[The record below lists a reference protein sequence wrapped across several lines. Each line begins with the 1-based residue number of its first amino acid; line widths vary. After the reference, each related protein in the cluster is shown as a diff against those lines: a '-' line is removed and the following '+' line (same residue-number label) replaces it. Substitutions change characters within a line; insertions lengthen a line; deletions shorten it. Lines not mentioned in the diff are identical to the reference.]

1 MRALARVGMGLAMV
15 LLIALM
21 WLAPSSS
28 QRPVLASDASTAA
41 MRLEN
46 PDVVCASCHRA
57 IYDRYER
64 TPMARGSGIATDA
77 LQAGSM
83 HHRASGI
90 DYRVF
95 LRDGSAWM
103 SFARSGTSDALAGER
118 RLAYSIGSGRRGRT
132 YLYAVDGQWFELPIN
147 FYTRR
152 EAWDM
157 APAFDEA
164 RSMPAVLPVDP
175 NCLHCHATEVAAALP
190 AARNRFAGQP
200 FAQGGIGCSACH
212 GDPAEHL
219 AQHGRGAIVNPD
231 KLDAARRDS
240 VCTQCHLEG
249 ETVVYRAGRSLA
261 QFRVGE
267 DLAGVAVFFVGG
279 AGVSGR
285 PASTRRCCG
294 VRASGG
300 VGIG

>member
-1 MRALARVGMGLAMV
+1 MRVLGRAGTGML
-15 LLIALM
+15 LLIALGT
-21 WLAPSSS
+21 LALRSS
-28 QRPVLASDASTAA
+28 QSPVLASDLPTAA
-41 MRLEN
+41 VGPARLEN
-46 PDVVCASCHRA
+46 PDVVCAACHRE
-57 IYDRYER
+57 IYDRYEH
-64 TPMARGSGIATDA
+64 TPMARGSGVATDA

-83 HHRASGI
+83 HHGASGI

-103 SFARSGTSDALAGER
+103 SFARSGANDALAGER
-118 RLAYSIGSGRRGRT
+118 RLAYYIGSGRRGRT

-152 EAWDM
+152 GAWDM
-157 APAFDEA
+157 APAFDDA

-175 NCLHCHATEVAAALP
+175 NCLHCHATQVAEALP

-200 FAQGGIGCSACH
+200 FAQGGIGCRACH
-212 GDPAEHL
+212 GDPTEHL
-219 AQHGRGAIVNPD
+219 AKQGRGAIVNPD

-240 VCTQCHLEG
+240 ACTQCHLEG
-249 ETVVYRAGRSLA
+249 ETVVYRAGRLCSLL
-261 QFRVGE
+261 V
-267 DLAGVAVFFVGG
+267 G
-279 AGVSGR
+279 AGGTGR
-285 PASTRRCCG
+285 PASMRRSCG

>member
-1 MRALARVGMGLAMV
+1 ML
-15 LLIALM
+15 LLIALGT
-21 WLAPSSS
+21 LALRSLQS
-28 QRPVLASDASTAA
+28 PVLASDTPTAA
-41 MRLEN
+41 VRLGN

-64 TPMARGSGIATDA
+64 TPMARGSGVATDA

-83 HHRASGI
+83 HHGASGI

-103 SFARSGTSDALAGER
+103 SFARSGASDSLAGER
-118 RLAYSIGSGRRGRT
+118 RLAYYIGSGRRGRT

-152 EAWDM
+152 GAWDM

-175 NCLHCHATEVAAALP
+175 NCLHCHATQVAAALP

-200 FAQGGIGCSACH
+200 FAQGGIGCRACH

-219 AQHGRGAIVNPD
+219 AKHGRGAIVNPD

-249 ETVVYRAGRSLA
+249 ETVVYRAGRSLS
-261 QFRVGE
+261 QFRGE
-267 DLAGVAVFFVGG
+267 ELPG
-279 AGVSGR
+279 SW
-285 PASTRRCCG
+285 
-294 VRASGG
+294 
-300 VGIG
+300 